1 MVKKILEVPGK
12 NSSEHVQCAL
22 GKTKMTIDL
31 LLFGYKALKAIDAAI
46 QKEVLGYFQL
56 KGMLNSKFDI
66 FEIWP
71 VSVQNAGQLPGRGS
85 SGKMALSSRSFA
97 GVETCVMLRAS

>member
-1 MVKKILEVPGK
+1 
-12 NSSEHVQCAL
+12 
-22 GKTKMTIDL
+22 MTIDL

-71 VSVQNAGQLPGRGS
+71 VSVQND
-85 SGKMALSSRSFA
+85 F
-97 GVETCVMLRAS
+97 EFWHT